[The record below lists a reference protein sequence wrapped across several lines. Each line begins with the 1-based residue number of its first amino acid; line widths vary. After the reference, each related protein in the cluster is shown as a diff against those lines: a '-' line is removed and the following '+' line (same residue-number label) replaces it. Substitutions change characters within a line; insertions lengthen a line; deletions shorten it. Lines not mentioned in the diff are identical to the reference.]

1 MVFLHALE
9 GLISIILMVLVGY
22 MLARKGWFSED
33 STKLIPKLVNY
44 VSLPTYMI
52 WNLMSTFDKA
62 HFLPLLYGIAVPV
75 LSMGINFVVGY
86 GISQLIGLNPNQ
98 KGIFRAA
105 FFCSSS
111 VFVGVPVNLALFGD
125 TSIPYVLV
133 YFLANAF
140 LFWTIGNYS
149 ISLNGKAAPPKIVSE
164 DTVKRVFSPPFTAF
178 AVGVVLLLLGLQL
191 PEFVLNTFKYLGGM
205 TTPLSMIF
213 IGITMFGVKLR
224 DIKMSKDV
232 WAVLAGRF
240 VVAPLA
246 VLLVASFIPLP
257 DLMKKVF
264 VIQSALPAM
273 TQTTVLAELY
283 GADTEYAAVLVSI
296 TTIFAALAIPVYMV
310 LI

>member
-9 GLISIILMVLVGY
+9 GLLSIILMVSVGY
-22 MLARKGWFSED
+22 VLTGKGWFNEES
-33 STKLIPKLVNY
+33 SKLIPKLVNY

-52 WNLMSTFDKA
+52 WNLMSTFDKE
-62 HFLPLLYGIAVPV
+62 HFLPLLCGIVVPV
-75 LSMGINFVVGY
+75 LSMAINFIIGFLVSNVVG
-86 GISQLIGLNPNQ
+86 LAPRR
-98 KGIFRAA
+98 KGTFRAA

-111 VFVGVPVNLALFGD
+111 VFVGIPVNLALFGE

-149 ISLNGKAAPPKIVSE
+149 ISLDGQNAPSKIISI
-164 DTVKRVFSPPFTAF
+164 DALKRIFSPPFMAF
-178 AVGVVLLLLGLQL
+178 AVAVILIVLGLNL
-191 PEFVLNTFKYLGGM
+191 PAFAMNTFKYLGAM

-224 DIKMSKDV
+224 DIKLSKDI

-240 VVAPLA
+240 VIAPLA
-246 VLLVASFIPLP
+246 VLFITGFIPLP
-257 DLMKKVF
+257 DLMRKVF
-264 VIQSALPAM
+264 VIQAALPAM
-273 TQTTVLAELY
+273 TQTTVLAKIY
-283 GADTEYAAVLVSI
+283 GADTEYAAVLI
-296 TTIFAALAIPVYMV
+296 TVTTLFAALAIPVYMI